1 MNVYKVIVTM
11 KDSGGLGN
19 SIDFSLIV
27 PAVSMDA
34 ARDAASNLGYL
45 VNEAT
50 EHRLKISSTTA
61 ILISEE
67 K

>member
-11 KDSGGLGN
+11 KDSGGLGK
-19 SIDFSLIV
+19 SMDFDLIV
-27 PAVSMDA
+27 PATDLEA
-34 ARDAASNLGYL
+34 AQNAASNLGYL

-50 EHRLKISSTTA
+50 GHRLKISSTKT
-61 ILISEE
+61 ILIKE